1 MPAIYNGA
9 MFSLVNSQPIFPR
22 AAACLLV
29 ALLAGVFLGLPA
41 LGAERASG
49 IVVLDPA
56 QAQEGQKL
64 KSGWRFRVGDDLA
77 WARPGYDDRDW
88 GEVNLPHRWEPS
100 AGEDA
105 GAYSWYRLH
114 IRFSSEPDWLTGQS
128 LALRMGAV
136 LSAYELY
143 AGGKLVGSLGRLPP
157 TPDPAIDYDRHQ
169 IISLPASAID
179 ANGELVLALRVWGGE
194 HTVEANWGSGP
205 YRGQFQLGRQD
216 RLLLGMVIDEIPGL
230 LAGVLCFVFGLY
242 HIYIYYRNRHLESF
256 LWFGLTAIVIG
267 VYALSLSQWRYLLG
281 WDFVAYKKIEYAA
294 LYLVPPLCLQG
305 VWSLLDRPVG
315 RVLRIYQLSFLLA
328 GAAFLVTPGLE
339 IHWRTLPGWQFW
351 TLPALALTGW
361 RISQSALEGHEEA
374 RTLGLGAMLF
384 IAACLHDIAVD
395 QFQLSDPRLLHW
407 GFLVFVA
414 FMAVSLANRMTAA
427 LGHLEEEVAQ
437 RTAELEQANRRLT
450 EAALV
455 DPLTGLFN
463 RRGFT
468 AEAEVEIKRLFRGGR
483 GFSVILTDVDHFKSI
498 NDRYGHACGDHVLAR
513 VASLLRDGVR
523 DVDRV
528 ARWGGEEFILLLPE
542 TGGEG
547 AARVAEK
554 LRERLEEHLFDFQG
568 TRLHISMTFG
578 ATEYRRGE
586 SLDHCVARADAAL
599 YRGKDAGRNRV
610 VLDIERRAAATP

>member
-1 MPAIYNGA
+1 MFAINPSHFYR
-9 MFSLVNSQPIFPR
+9 PR
-22 AAACLLV
+22 VAACLLV
-29 ALLAGVFLGLPA
+29 ALLAGVLISLSA
-41 LGAERASG
+41 AAAERASG
-49 IVVLDPA
+49 LVVLDPGEA
-56 QAQEGQKL
+56 QAGQKL

-77 WARPGYDDRDW
+77 WARPGYDDSDW
-88 GEVNLPHRWEPS
+88 AEVNLPHRWDS
-100 AGEDA
+100 TGSEDG

-114 IRFSSEPDWLTGQS
+114 IHFSSEPNWQNEQS
-128 LALRMGAV
+128 LALRLGAV

-143 AGGKLVGSLGRLPP
+143 AGGQLVGGNGRLPP
-157 TPDPAIDYDRHQ
+157 APDPAIDYDRHR
-169 IISLPASAID
+169 IFSLPASAVD
-179 ANGELVLALRVWGGE
+179 ANGDLVLALRVWGGE

-205 YRGQFQLGRQD
+205 YRGQFHLGPPD
-216 RLLLGMVIDEIPGL
+216 RLLLDMVIDEIPGL
-230 LAGVLCFVFGLY
+230 LAGTLCFVFGLY
-242 HIYIYYRNRHLESF
+242 HIYIYCRNRHLESF

-267 VYALSLSQWRYLLG
+267 IYGLSLSQWRYLFG

-305 VWSLLDRPVG
+305 VWSLLDRPIG
-315 RVLRIYQLSFLLA
+315 RLLRLYQLSFLLA

-339 IHWRTLPGWQFW
+339 VHWRTLPGWQFW

-361 RISQSALEGHEEA
+361 RITQSAMEGHEEA
-374 RTLGLGAMLF
+374 RTLGLGALLF

-407 GFLVFVA
+407 GFLVFVV

-437 RTAELEQANRRLT
+437 RTAELEDANRRLT

-498 NDRYGHACGDHVLAR
+498 NDRFGHACGDHVLAR
-513 VASLLRDGVR
+513 VASLLREGVR

-554 LRERLEEHLFDFQG
+554 LRERLEDNLFEFQG
-568 TRLHISMTFG
+568 SRLHISMTFG

-586 SLDHCVARADAAL
+586 SLDHCIARADAAL

-610 VLDIERRAAATP
+610 VLDLERRAATS